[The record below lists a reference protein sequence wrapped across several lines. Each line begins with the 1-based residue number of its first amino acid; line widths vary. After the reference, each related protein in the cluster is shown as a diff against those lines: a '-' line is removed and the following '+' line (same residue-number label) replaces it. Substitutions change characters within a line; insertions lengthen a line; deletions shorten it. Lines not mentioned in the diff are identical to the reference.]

1 MLRDIVVHIPAD
13 RSSQP
18 VIDCAVSIGNIFDA
32 HVDGIACVYPAFDP
46 LMAFEASAANV
57 AAITAATQSNMD
69 KAGSALDQF
78 EIAAR
83 RIGISHG
90 ARCISNVTYDATPLL
105 TGISR
110 LYDLSIVAQPDYSKP
125 NRDALVPEALLFDS
139 GRPIL
144 MVPYIYSGPLKL
156 DRILIC
162 WDGSRQAARAVHDA
176 MPFLHRAKA
185 IDVVAVNE
193 DSATVGEASSEALQK
208 HLARHDLSAEVQ
220 RITADTTN
228 IFNDILSLA
237 ADKST
242 DLIVMGGY
250 GHSKFRE
257 FLLGGVTRGIFET
270 LTVPAL
276 ISH

>member
-1 MLRDIVVHIPAD
+1 
-13 RSSQP
+13 
-18 VIDCAVSIGNIFDA
+18 
-32 HVDGIACVYPAFDP
+32 
-46 LMAFEASAANV
+46 MAFEASAANV
-57 AAITAATQSNMD
+57 VALTAATQSNMD
-69 KAGSALDQF
+69 KAASALDQF

-90 ARCISNVTYDATPLL
+90 ARCISNITYATSLL
-105 TGISR
+105 TEISR

-125 NRDALVPEALLFDS
+125 NRDVLVPEALLFDS

-144 MVPYIYSGPLKL
+144 MVSYIHVGPLKL

-162 WDGSRQAARAVHDA
+162 WDGGRPAARAVHDA
-176 MPFLHRAKA
+176 MPFPHKAKA
-185 IDVVAVNE
+185 IDIVSVNE
-193 DSATVGEASSEALQK
+193 DSATVGEASSEALQI

-220 RITADTTN
+220 RTTADAPN
-228 IFNDILSLA
+228 IFNALLSLA
-237 ADKST
+237 AYQNT

-257 FLLGGVTRGIFET
+257 FVLGGVTRGIFET
-270 LTVPAL
+270 LTVPAM

>member
-185 IDVVAVNE
+185 IDAVAVNE

>member
-1 MLRDIVVHIPAD
+1 MLSDIVVHIPVEQSA
-13 RSSQP
+13 QP
-18 VIDCAVSIGNIFDA
+18 VIDCAVSIGSIFDA
-32 HVDGIACVYPAFDP
+32 HMDGIACVYPTFDP

-57 AAITAATQSNMD
+57 AALTAATQSNMD
-69 KAGSALDQF
+69 KAASALDQF
-78 EIAAR
+78 EIAVR

-90 ARCISNVTYDATPLL
+90 ARCISNITYATSLL
-105 TGISR
+105 TEISR
-110 LYDLSIVAQPDYSKP
+110 LYDLSIVAQPDYSNP

-144 MVPYIYSGPLKL
+144 MVPYIHRGPLKP

-162 WDGSRQAARAVHDA
+162 WDGGRPAARAVHDA
-176 MPFLHRAKA
+176 MPFLHKAKA
-185 IDVVAVNE
+185 IDIVSVNE
-193 DSATVGEASSEALQK
+193 DSATVGEVSSEALQT
-208 HLARHDLSAEVQ
+208 HLARHDLSVEVQ
-220 RITADTTN
+220 RTTADAAN
-228 IFNDILSLA
+228 IFNAILSLA
-237 ADKST
+237 ADRNT

-257 FLLGGVTRGIFET
+257 FVLGGVTRGIFET

>member
-57 AAITAATQSNMD
+57 AAITAATQSNID

>member
-162 WDGSRQAARAVHDA
+162 WDGGRQAARAVHDA

-257 FLLGGVTRGIFET
+257 LILGGVTRGIFET

>member
-1 MLRDIVVHIPAD
+1 
-13 RSSQP
+13 
-18 VIDCAVSIGNIFDA
+18 
-32 HVDGIACVYPAFDP
+32 
-46 LMAFEASAANV
+46 MAFEASAANV
-57 AAITAATQSNMD
+57 AALTAATQSNID
-69 KAGSALDQF
+69 KAASALDQF

-90 ARCISNVTYDATPLL
+90 ARCISNIAYGATPPLL
-105 TGISR
+105 TEISR

-144 MVPYIYSGPLKL
+144 MVPYIHRGPLKL

-162 WDGSRQAARAVHDA
+162 WDGGRPAARAVHDA
-176 MPFLHRAKA
+176 MPFLRRAKA
-185 IDVVAVNE
+185 IDIVSVNE
-193 DSATVGEASSEALQK
+193 DSATVGEASSEALQT
-208 HLARHDLSAEVQ
+208 HLARHDLSVEVQ
-220 RITADTTN
+220 RTTADTAN
-228 IFNDILSLA
+228 IFNVILSLA
-237 ADKST
+237 ADKNT

-257 FLLGGVTRGIFET
+257 FVLGGVTRGIFVS

>member
-18 VIDCAVSIGNIFDA
+18 VIDCAVSIGKIFDA

-57 AAITAATQSNMD
+57 AATTAATQSNIG
-69 KAGSALDQF
+69 KAASALDQF

-90 ARCISNVTYDATPLL
+90 ASCISNVTYDATPLL

-110 LYDLSIVAQPDYSKP
+110 LYDLSIVAQPDYLTP

-162 WDGSRQAARAVHDA
+162 WDGGRQAARAVHDA
-176 MPFLHRAKA
+176 MPFLHRAKE

-193 DSATVGEASSEALQK
+193 DSATVGEASSEALQT

-220 RITADTTN
+220 RVTADTAN
-228 IFNDILSLA
+228 IFNVILSLA

>member
-57 AAITAATQSNMD
+57 AAITAATQSNID

-125 NRDALVPEALLFDS
+125 NRGALVPEALLFDS

-257 FLLGGVTRGIFET
+257 LILGGVTRGIFET

>member
-18 VIDCAVSIGNIFDA
+18 VIDCAVSIGKIFDA

-57 AAITAATQSNMD
+57 AATTAATQSNIG
-69 KAGSALDQF
+69 KAASALDQF

-90 ARCISNVTYDATPLL
+90 ASCISNVTYDATPLL

-110 LYDLSIVAQPDYSKP
+110 LYDLSIVAQPDYLTP

-162 WDGSRQAARAVHDA
+162 WDGGRQAARAVHDA

-193 DSATVGEASSEALQK
+193 DSATVGEASSEALQT

-220 RITADTTN
+220 RVTADTAN
-228 IFNDILSLA
+228 IFNVILSLA

>member
-1 MLRDIVVHIPAD
+1 MLSDIVVHIPVEQPA
-13 RSSQP
+13 QP
-18 VIDCAVSIGNIFDA
+18 VIDCAVSIGSTFDA
-32 HVDGIACVYPAFDP
+32 HIDGIACVYPTFDP
-46 LMAFEASAANV
+46 LMAFEASAENV
-57 AAITAATQSNMD
+57 AALTAATQSNMD
-69 KAGSALDQF
+69 KAASALDQF

-90 ARCISNVTYDATPLL
+90 ARCISNTTYAATPFL
-105 TGISR
+105 TEISR

-125 NRDALVPEALLFDS
+125 NRDALLPEALLFDS

-144 MVPYIYSGPLKL
+144 MVPYIHSGPLKL

-162 WDGSRQAARAVHDA
+162 WDGGRPAARAVHDA

-185 IDVVAVNE
+185 IDIVSVNE
-193 DSATVGEASSEALQK
+193 DSATVGEASSEALQT
-208 HLARHDLSAEVQ
+208 HLARHDLFVEVQ
-220 RITADTTN
+220 RTNADTAN
-228 IFNDILSLA
+228 IFNAILSLA
-237 ADKST
+237 ADKNT

-257 FLLGGVTRGIFET
+257 FVLGGVTRGIFVT